1 MDIQPLKFGQTT
13 ERSND
18 LEAQNIPIAI
28 GLKPQEELKQEVFE
42 DLVRQDDEQLGGK
55 LIVDTADDN
64 VLVEV
69 DEVDEEEFKDD
80 MSVAE
85 ENQEN
90 IAMQATKEDSPQ
102 NLSKLIEEET
112 HEEVKEAHSA
122 RQIKEKS
129 CFEPSPMPLSPP
141 SFMPDS
147 IPQSVE
153 RS

>member
-80 MSVAE
+80 MSIAE

-90 IAMQATKEDSPQ
+90 IAMQASKEDSPQ
-102 NLSKLIEEET
+102 NLSKLIKEET
-112 HEEVKEAHSA
+112 KEEAK
-122 RQIKEKS
+122 
-129 CFEPSPMPLSPP
+129 
-141 SFMPDS
+141 
-147 IPQSVE
+147 
-153 RS
+153 